1 MSGLLQW
8 FYLLHR
14 CLNSNFKF
22 HISFHEYLKP
32 LLCMTQLY
40 LFFVALNFL
49 FVSGS
54 RHIFFSFAAPKY
66 LKKKSFI
73 CTFQRFAEQKFCI
86 AFPHFSWTWSILIDS
101 PTHMILLPPIS
112 PHWSYHSHCILQIA
126 KFNIFNAFI
135 SLIMHQHLVQESL
148 SYFPNAFSYAFFSSM
163 SYFSFTSDCFIW
175 YFSSSSLNNLW
186 LLTILYRLLL
196 NSLFLTL

>member
-1 MSGLLQW
+1 
-8 FYLLHR
+8 
-14 CLNSNFKF
+14 
-22 HISFHEYLKP
+22 
-32 LLCMTQLY
+32 MTQLY

-163 SYFSFTSDCFIW
+163 SYFSIIIKFTQKYSNRPSVFIITSKCRENISDFNETGLGLSMVIQ
-175 YFSSSSLNNLW
+175 W
-186 LLTILYRLLL
+186 LRTIPIDRGIT
-196 NSLFLTL
+196 NSKLSKLCGNV